1 LFQGRLLHKLGESLD
16 AQAMLKQVQRD
27 ESGNRLMLQFG
38 VIGHKGRMGQALEAA
53 IAEAGHALFAG
64 IDAGGSIAPFA
75 SQCDVL
81 VDFSA
86 PQALA
91 ASLGAAKAAGKPIVI
106 GTTGLEEA
114 HFVMLAQAARAVPV
128 LQSGNFSLGVT
139 LMAHLVREVAA
150 RLSPQW
156 DIEVLEMHHRMK
168 VDAPSGTAKLLGE
181 AAAVGRGVTLSDRME
196 SGRHGLTGPRR
207 EGAIGFASLR
217 GGTVAGEHWVIF
229 AGPEER
235 LTIAHSAE
243 NRMIFARGAVK
254 AAEWL
259 VSQSPGRYSMN
270 DVLGL

>member
-1 LFQGRLLHKLGESLD
+1 M
-16 AQAMLKQVQRD
+16 AQLK
-27 ESGNRLMLQFG
+27 FG

-53 IAEAGHALFAG
+53 IVDAGHVLCVG
-64 IDAGGSIAPFA
+64 IDAGGSIGPHA

-86 PQALA
+86 PDALGA
-91 ASLGAAKAAGKPIVI
+91 NLGAARVAGKPIVI
-106 GTTGLEEA
+106 GTTGLEER
-114 HFVMLAQAARAVPV
+114 HFVQLAEAAHAVPV

-139 LMAHLVREVAA
+139 LLAHLVEEAAA
-150 RLSPQW
+150 RLGPEW

-181 AAAVGRGVTLSDRME
+181 AAAKGRGIVLADHME
-196 SGRHGLTGPRR
+196 SGRHGMTGARA
-207 EGAIGFASLR
+207 EGAIGFATLR
-217 GGTVAGEHWVIF
+217 GGTVAGEHSVIL

-235 LTIAHSAE
+235 LVLAHSAE

-254 AAEWL
+254 AAAWL
-259 VSQSPGRYSMN
+259 TGQSAGRYTMN